1 MKRCPLISGTNRLKD
16 YAIAELLRLLRCC
29 CGTLQ
34 YTAMPYRRLALHIG
48 LPHVMPTTDHMPA
61 DNADTIA
68 ALRAALDTLERRGCI
83 TVKPAKHDAVLVR
96 LCPMPVTK
104 AGAAHV

>member
-34 YTAMPYRRLALHIG
+34 YTAMP
-48 LPHVMPTTDHMPA
+48 
-61 DNADTIA
+61 
-68 ALRAALDTLERRGCI
+68 
-83 TVKPAKHDAVLVR
+83 
-96 LCPMPVTK
+96 
-104 AGAAHV
+104 

>member
-1 MKRCPLISGTNRLKD
+1 MKRRPLISGTNRLKD

-34 YTAMPYRRLALHIG
+34 YTAISYRRLALHIG
-48 LPHVMPTTDHMPA
+48 LPHVMLNTDYMPA

-68 ALRAALDTLERRGCI
+68 ALRGGLDTLEHRGCI
-83 TVKPAKHDAVLVR
+83 TVKTAHHDGALVR
-96 LCPMPVTK
+96 LCHSPVTEVSH
-104 AGAAHV
+104 GA